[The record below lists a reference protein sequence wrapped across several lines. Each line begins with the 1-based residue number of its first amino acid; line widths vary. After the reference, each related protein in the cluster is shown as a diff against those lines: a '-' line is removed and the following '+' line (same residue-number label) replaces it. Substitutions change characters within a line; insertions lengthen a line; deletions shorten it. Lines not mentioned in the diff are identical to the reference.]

1 MNAKQVKYYEIVSGF
16 FASDIFNTAVVNKYF
31 GDLLKLDYS
40 LAEDLWEFMLIRND
54 SDLKNPAVASLYIEK
69 LYNMFV
75 AANAAK
81 AAKTVVDRPV
91 ILRAVFRFSPAA
103 AKGDLFM
110 LPVNLLASNKVD
122 MADAILKQVM
132 QNEAMKPSFGQYMI
146 DFLDRLF
153 IEITKKDA
161 QRRVKLNTKQSQLL
175 LSTVQKVKGDE
186 RAMLVQRVKEV
197 L

>member
-16 FASDIFNTAVVNKYF
+16 FASDIFNAAVVNKYF

-54 SDLKNPAVASLYIEK
+54 SDLKNPAVTSLYIDK

-81 AAKTVVDRPV
+81 AAKTIVDRPV
-91 ILRAVFRFSPAA
+91 ILRAIFRFSAAA

-122 MADAILKQVM
+122 VADAILKQVM